1 MPLGPTPTR
10 PTATSSSRTR
20 PRRPPCRCSRSTT
33 TTFAART
40 APRWV
45 RSTRSTSST
54 CARAAFP
61 SRPRSGCSSRASSA
75 TCSTASRSSTRASWS
90 RRSWSPALAS
100 YRVASVDDLPG
111 ETMKRVEA
119 GDIPVCL
126 AHAEDGS
133 FYALNDVCTHEEF
146 SLCDGELWGMDV
158 ECPQHGS
165 RFNLATGIAY
175 LDSANTSQR
184 PKQMTGAMLDYF
196 EKFNSNIHRAAYRIA
211 EEATVRYE
219 ATREKVRTFINA
231 ASTKEIVY
239 TRGTTEAINLV
250 AYAWGRKNIKAGD
263 LIVLTILDHHSNIV
277 PWQILA
283 AEKGARIEYVDIDE
297 RGELRQDQFADLL
310 KRGPKLVAFNLV
322 SNAMGTINPAHEM
335 VAAAKKAGATVL
347 VDGAQSTPHQP
358 VDVRALGCDFY
369 AFSGHKML
377 GPTGAGILY
386 GRRELLEAMDPFMSG
401 GDMIKTVRVEGT
413 TYHDLPWKF
422 EAGTQAI
429 AEVIGL
435 GTAVDYLTELGMDA
449 VRAHELEIT
458 EYAYEALSEVD
469 QLTVYGPPPSRRAGV
484 ISFALEGVH
493 PHDLA
498 TIADRDQVCLRAGHH
513 CAMPLMT
520 RLGIPATARASFYVY
535 TQKEEVDRLVGSIR
549 EAQRIFA

>member
-1 MPLGPTPTR
+1 MAIAGRAQGALPNQPLDV
-10 PTATSSSRTR
+10 
-20 PRRPPCRCSRSTT
+20 
-33 TTFAART
+33 AAIRKD
-40 APRWV
+40 
-45 RSTRSTSST
+45 
-54 CARAAFP
+54 FP
-61 SRPRSGCSSRASSA
+61 IF
-75 TCSTASRSSTRASWS
+75 
-90 RRSWSPALAS
+90 
-100 YRVASVDDLPG
+100 
-111 ETMKRVEA
+111 E
-119 GDIPVCL
+119 
-126 AHAEDGS
+126 
-133 FYALNDVCTHEEF
+133 
-146 SLCDGELWGMDV
+146 
-158 ECPQHGS
+158 
-165 RFNLATGIAY
+165 TGIAY

-184 PKQMTGAMLDYF
+184 PKQVTGAMLEYF

-219 ATREKVRTFINA
+219 ATREKVRAFINA

-250 AYAWGRKNIKAGD
+250 AYAWGRKYIGQGD

-283 AEKGARIEYVDIDE
+283 AERGAHIEYVDIDE
-297 RGELRQDQFADLL
+297 KGELRQDQFADLL
-310 KRGPKLVAFNLV
+310 QRGPKLVAFNLV
-322 SNAMGTINPAHEM
+322 SNAMGTINPARDM

-386 GRRELLEAMDPFMSG
+386 GRRELLEAMDPFMAG
-401 GDMIKTVRVEGT
+401 GDMIKTVRIEGT

-435 GTAVDYLTELGMDA
+435 GAAVDYLSALGMDA

-458 EYAYEALSEVD
+458 EYAYEALSDVEG
-469 QLTVYGPPPSRRAGV
+469 LTLYGPPPSRRAGV
-484 ISFALEGVH
+484 VSFALEGIH

-520 RLGIPATARASFYVY
+520 RLGVAATARASFYVY
-535 TQKEEVDRLVGSIR
+535 TQKEEVDRLVGSIK

>member
-1 MPLGPTPTR
+1 M
-10 PTATSSSRTR
+10 
-20 PRRPPCRCSRSTT
+20 STL
-33 TTFAART
+33 TFDVAA
-40 APRWV
+40 V
-45 RSTRSTSST
+45 RKD
-54 CARAAFP
+54 FP
-61 SRPRSGCSSRASSA
+61 I
-75 TCSTASRSSTRASWS
+75 
-90 RRSWSPALAS
+90 L
-100 YRVASVDDLPG
+100 
-111 ETMKRVEA
+111 E
-119 GDIPVCL
+119 
-126 AHAEDGS
+126 
-133 FYALNDVCTHEEF
+133 
-146 SLCDGELWGMDV
+146 
-158 ECPQHGS
+158 
-165 RFNLATGIAY
+165 TGIAY

-184 PKQMTGAMLDYF
+184 PRQVTGAMMEYF

-211 EEATVRYE
+211 EEATLRYE
-219 ATREKVRTFINA
+219 ATREKVRAFINA

-250 AYAWGRKNIKAGD
+250 AYGWGRKDVKSGD

-283 AEKGARIEYVDIDE
+283 AEKGAHIEYVDIDE
-297 RGELRQDQFADLL
+297 KGELRQDQFADLL

-322 SNAMGTINPAHEM
+322 SNAMGTINPAREM

-386 GRRELLEAMDPFMSG
+386 GRRELLEAMDPFMAG

-435 GTAVDYLTELGMDA
+435 GAAVDYLNGLGMDA

-458 EYAYEALSEVD
+458 DYAYEALSD
-469 QLTVYGPPPSRRAGV
+469 IDGLTLYGPPPARRAGV
-484 ISFALEGVH
+484 VSFCLKGIH

-520 RLGIPATARASFYVY
+520 RLGVPATARASFYVY
-535 TQKEEVDRLVGSIR
+535 TQKEEVDRLVSSIK

>member
-1 MPLGPTPTR
+1 V
-10 PTATSSSRTR
+10 AIRTLDV
-20 PRRPPCRCSRSTT
+20 
-33 TTFAART
+33 AAIRKD
-40 APRWV
+40 
-45 RSTRSTSST
+45 
-54 CARAAFP
+54 FP
-61 SRPRSGCSSRASSA
+61 IF
-75 TCSTASRSSTRASWS
+75 
-90 RRSWSPALAS
+90 
-100 YRVASVDDLPG
+100 
-111 ETMKRVEA
+111 E
-119 GDIPVCL
+119 
-126 AHAEDGS
+126 
-133 FYALNDVCTHEEF
+133 
-146 SLCDGELWGMDV
+146 
-158 ECPQHGS
+158 
-165 RFNLATGIAY
+165 TGIAY

-184 PKQMTGAMLDYF
+184 PKQVTGAMMEYF
-196 EKFNSNIHRAAYRIA
+196 ETYNSNIHRAAYRIA
-211 EEATVRYE
+211 EEATVHYE
-219 ATREKVRTFINA
+219 AAREKVRAFINA

-250 AYAWGRKNIKAGD
+250 AYSWGRKHIKSGD
-263 LIVLTILDHHSNIV
+263 LIVLTILEHHSNIV

-283 AEKGARIEYVDIDE
+283 AEKGAHIEYVDIDE
-297 RGELRQDQFADLL
+297 KGELRQDQFAVLL
-310 KRGPKLVAFNLV
+310 RRGPKLVAFNLV
-322 SNAMGTINPAHEM
+322 SNAMGTINPAREM

-386 GRRELLEAMDPFMSG
+386 GRRELLEAMDPFMAG
-401 GDMIKTVRVEGT
+401 GDMIRTVRIEGT

-435 GTAVDYLTELGMDA
+435 GAAVDYLSGLGMDA

-458 EYAYEALSEVD
+458 EYAYEAMSEVD
-469 QLTVYGPPPSRRAGV
+469 GLTVYGPPPSRRAGV
-484 ISFALEGVH
+484 ISFSLDGIH

-520 RLGIPATARASFYVY
+520 RLGLAATARASFYVY
-535 TQKEEVDRLVGSIR
+535 TLKSDVDRLVSSIQ
-549 EAQRIFA
+549 EARRIFA

>member
-1 MPLGPTPTR
+1 MAVKTLDV
-10 PTATSSSRTR
+10 AAI
-20 PRRPPCRCSRSTT
+20 RRD
-33 TTFAART
+33 
-40 APRWV
+40 
-45 RSTRSTSST
+45 
-54 CARAAFP
+54 FP
-61 SRPRSGCSSRASSA
+61 IF
-75 TCSTASRSSTRASWS
+75 
-90 RRSWSPALAS
+90 
-100 YRVASVDDLPG
+100 
-111 ETMKRVEA
+111 E
-119 GDIPVCL
+119 
-126 AHAEDGS
+126 
-133 FYALNDVCTHEEF
+133 
-146 SLCDGELWGMDV
+146 
-158 ECPQHGS
+158 
-165 RFNLATGIAY
+165 TGIAY

-184 PKQMTGAMLDYF
+184 PRQVTGAMLEYF

-219 ATREKVRTFINA
+219 ATREKVRAFINA

-239 TRGTTEAINLV
+239 TRGTTESINLV
-250 AYAWGRKNIKAGD
+250 AYGWGRKHITEGD

-283 AEKGARIEYVDIDE
+283 AEKGAHIEYVDIDE
-297 RGELRQDQFADLL
+297 KGELRQDQFSELL
-310 KRGPKLVAFNLV
+310 KRGPKLVAFNLI
-322 SNAMGTINPAHEM
+322 SNAMGTINPAREM

-386 GRRELLEAMDPFMSG
+386 GRRELLEAMDPFMGG
-401 GDMIKTVRVEGT
+401 GDMIKTVSVERT

-435 GTAVDYLTELGMDA
+435 GAAVDYLGNLGMDA
-449 VRAHELEIT
+449 VRAHELDIT
-458 EYAYEALSEVD
+458 EYAYEALTDVEG
-469 QLTVYGPPPSRRAGV
+469 LTLFGPPPSRRAGV
-484 ISFALEGVH
+484 ISFSLDGIH

-520 RLGIPATARASFYVY
+520 RLGVAATARASFYVY
-535 TQKEEVDRLVGSIR
+535 TQKEEVDRLVSSIK

>member
-1 MPLGPTPTR
+1 LINTLDV
-10 PTATSSSRTR
+10 ATIRKD
-20 PRRPPCRCSRSTT
+20 
-33 TTFAART
+33 
-40 APRWV
+40 
-45 RSTRSTSST
+45 
-54 CARAAFP
+54 FP
-61 SRPRSGCSSRASSA
+61 IF
-75 TCSTASRSSTRASWS
+75 
-90 RRSWSPALAS
+90 
-100 YRVASVDDLPG
+100 
-111 ETMKRVEA
+111 E
-119 GDIPVCL
+119 
-126 AHAEDGS
+126 
-133 FYALNDVCTHEEF
+133 
-146 SLCDGELWGMDV
+146 
-158 ECPQHGS
+158 
-165 RFNLATGIAY
+165 TGIAY

-184 PKQMTGAMLDYF
+184 PRQVTGAMMEYF

-219 ATREKVRTFINA
+219 ATREKVRDFINA

-250 AYAWGRKNIKAGD
+250 AYSWGRKHIKQGD
-263 LIVLTILDHHSNIV
+263 LIVLTIIEHHSNIV

-283 AEKGARIEYVDIDE
+283 AEKGATIEYVDIDE
-297 RGELRQDQFADLL
+297 RGELRMDQFHKLL
-310 KRGPKLVAFNLV
+310 ERSPKLVAFGQV
-322 SNAMGTINPAHEM
+322 SNALGTINPVAEM
-335 VAAAKKAGATVL
+335 VAAAKAAGATVL
-347 VDGAQSTPHQP
+347 VDGAQGAPHQG

-413 TYHDLPWKF
+413 TYHELPWKF

-435 GTAVDYLTELGMDA
+435 GAAVDYLSSLGMDA
-449 VRAHELEIT
+449 VRAHEREIT
-458 EYAYEALSEVD
+458 EYAYEALSDIEG
-469 QLTVYGPPPSRRAGV
+469 LTLYGPPPSRRAGV
-484 ISFALEGVH
+484 ISFSIEGIH

-520 RLGIPATARASFYVY
+520 RLGVAATARASFYIY
-535 TQKEEVDRLVGSIR
+535 TQKDEVDRLVGSIK
-549 EAQRIFA
+549 EAQRIFK

>member
-1 MPLGPTPTR
+1 M
-10 PTATSSSRTR
+10 AVRTLDV
-20 PRRPPCRCSRSTT
+20 
-33 TTFAART
+33 AAIRKD
-40 APRWV
+40 
-45 RSTRSTSST
+45 
-54 CARAAFP
+54 FP
-61 SRPRSGCSSRASSA
+61 IF
-75 TCSTASRSSTRASWS
+75 
-90 RRSWSPALAS
+90 
-100 YRVASVDDLPG
+100 
-111 ETMKRVEA
+111 E
-119 GDIPVCL
+119 
-126 AHAEDGS
+126 
-133 FYALNDVCTHEEF
+133 
-146 SLCDGELWGMDV
+146 
-158 ECPQHGS
+158 
-165 RFNLATGIAY
+165 TGIAY

-184 PKQMTGAMLDYF
+184 PRQVTGAMMEYF

-219 ATREKVRTFINA
+219 ATREKIRAFINA
-231 ASTKEIVY
+231 ASTKEIIY
-239 TRGTTEAINLV
+239 TRGTTEGINLV
-250 AYAWGRKNIKAGD
+250 AYAWGGKNIKAGD

-283 AEKGARIEYVDIDE
+283 ASSGAHIEYVDIDE
-297 RGELRQDQFADLL
+297 RGELRQDQFADLMQ
-310 KRGPKLVAFNLV
+310 RGPKLVAFNLV
-322 SNAMGTINPAHEM
+322 SNAMGTINPAREM
-335 VAAAKKAGATVL
+335 VAAAKRAGATVL
-347 VDGAQSTPHQP
+347 VDGAQSTPHQL

-386 GRRELLEAMDPFMSG
+386 GRRELLEAMDPFMAG
-401 GDMIKTVRVEGT
+401 GDMIKTVRIEGT

-435 GTAVDYLTELGMDA
+435 GAAIDYLSDLGMDA

-458 EYAYEALSEVD
+458 EYAYEALSELD
-469 QLTVYGPPPSRRAGV
+469 GLTVYGPPPSRRAGV
-484 ISFALEGVH
+484 ISFALDGIH

-520 RLGIPATARASFYVY
+520 RLGVAATARASFYVY
-535 TQKEEVDRLVGSIR
+535 TQKEEVDRLVSSIQ

>member
-1 MPLGPTPTR
+1 MAIAGRAQGALPNQPLDV
-10 PTATSSSRTR
+10 
-20 PRRPPCRCSRSTT
+20 
-33 TTFAART
+33 AAIRKD
-40 APRWV
+40 
-45 RSTRSTSST
+45 
-54 CARAAFP
+54 FP
-61 SRPRSGCSSRASSA
+61 IF
-75 TCSTASRSSTRASWS
+75 
-90 RRSWSPALAS
+90 
-100 YRVASVDDLPG
+100 
-111 ETMKRVEA
+111 E
-119 GDIPVCL
+119 
-126 AHAEDGS
+126 
-133 FYALNDVCTHEEF
+133 
-146 SLCDGELWGMDV
+146 
-158 ECPQHGS
+158 
-165 RFNLATGIAY
+165 TGIAY

-184 PKQMTGAMLDYF
+184 PKQVTGAMLEYF

-219 ATREKVRTFINA
+219 ATREKVRAFINA

-250 AYAWGRKNIKAGD
+250 AYAWGRKYIGQGD

-283 AEKGARIEYVDIDE
+283 AERGAHIEYVDIDE
-297 RGELRQDQFADLL
+297 KGELRQDQFADLL
-310 KRGPKLVAFNLV
+310 QRGPKLVAFNLV
-322 SNAMGTINPAHEM
+322 SNAMGTINPARDM

-386 GRRELLEAMDPFMSG
+386 GRRELLEAMDPFMAG
-401 GDMIKTVRVEGT
+401 GDMIKTVRIEGT

-435 GTAVDYLTELGMDA
+435 GAAVDYLSALGMDA

-458 EYAYEALSEVD
+458 EYAYEALSDVEG
-469 QLTVYGPPPSRRAGV
+469 LTLYGPPPSRRAGV
-484 ISFALEGVH
+484 VSFALEGIH

-520 RLGIPATARASFYVY
+520 RLGVAATARASFYVY
-535 TQKEEVDRLVGSIR
+535 TQKDEVDRLVGSIK

>member
-1 MPLGPTPTR
+1 M
-10 PTATSSSRTR
+10 
-20 PRRPPCRCSRSTT
+20 STLT
-33 TTFAART
+33 YDVAAIRKD
-40 APRWV
+40 
-45 RSTRSTSST
+45 
-54 CARAAFP
+54 FP
-61 SRPRSGCSSRASSA
+61 IF
-75 TCSTASRSSTRASWS
+75 
-90 RRSWSPALAS
+90 
-100 YRVASVDDLPG
+100 
-111 ETMKRVEA
+111 E
-119 GDIPVCL
+119 
-126 AHAEDGS
+126 
-133 FYALNDVCTHEEF
+133 
-146 SLCDGELWGMDV
+146 
-158 ECPQHGS
+158 
-165 RFNLATGIAY
+165 TGIAY

-184 PKQMTGAMLDYF
+184 PRQVTRAMLDYF
-196 EKFNSNIHRAAYRIA
+196 EKFNSNIHRAAYHIA
-211 EEATVRYE
+211 EEATDHYE
-219 ATREKVRTFINA
+219 ATREKVRAFINA

-239 TRGTTEAINLV
+239 TRGTTEGINLV
-250 AYAWGRKNIKAGD
+250 AYSWGRKHIKQGD

-297 RGELRQDQFADLL
+297 RGELRQDEFADLL

-322 SNAMGTINPAHEM
+322 SNAMGTINPAQEM
-335 VAAAKKAGATVL
+335 VAAAKRAGATVL

-386 GRRELLEAMDPFMSG
+386 GRRELLEAMDPFMAG
-401 GDMIKTVRVEGT
+401 GDMIKSVRIEGT

-435 GTAVDYLTELGMDA
+435 GAAVDYLNQLGMHA

-458 EYAYEALSEVD
+458 EYAYEALSD
-469 QLTVYGPPPSRRAGV
+469 LDGLTVYGPPPSRRAGV
-484 ISFALEGVH
+484 ISFAIDGIH

-520 RLGIPATARASFYVY
+520 RLGVAATARASFYVY
-535 TQKEEVDRLVGSIR
+535 TEQQEVDRLVSSIQ

>member
-1 MPLGPTPTR
+1 MSTLTYDV
-10 PTATSSSRTR
+10 AAV
-20 PRRPPCRCSRSTT
+20 RRD
-33 TTFAART
+33 
-40 APRWV
+40 
-45 RSTRSTSST
+45 
-54 CARAAFP
+54 FP
-61 SRPRSGCSSRASSA
+61 IF
-75 TCSTASRSSTRASWS
+75 
-90 RRSWSPALAS
+90 
-100 YRVASVDDLPG
+100 
-111 ETMKRVEA
+111 E
-119 GDIPVCL
+119 
-126 AHAEDGS
+126 
-133 FYALNDVCTHEEF
+133 
-146 SLCDGELWGMDV
+146 
-158 ECPQHGS
+158 
-165 RFNLATGIAY
+165 TGIAY

-184 PKQMTGAMLDYF
+184 PRQVTDAMLDYF
-196 EKFNSNIHRAAYRIA
+196 TKFNSNIHRAAYRIA

-219 ATREKVRTFINA
+219 ATREKVRALINA

-239 TRGTTEAINLV
+239 VRGTTEGINLV
-250 AYAWGRKNIKAGD
+250 AYAWGRKNVRKGD

-283 AEKGARIEYVDIDE
+283 AEKGARIEYVDIDDK
-297 RGELRQDQFADLL
+297 GELRQDQFAELL
-310 KRGPKLVAFNLV
+310 KRGPKLVGFNVV
-322 SNAMGTINPAHEM
+322 SNALGTINPAREM

-386 GRRELLEAMDPFMSG
+386 GRRELLEAMNPFMAG
-401 GDMIKTVRVEGT
+401 GDMIRTVRIEGT

-435 GTAVDYLTELGMDA
+435 GAAVDYLNGLGMDA
-449 VRAHELEIT
+449 VRAHELDIT
-458 EYAYEALSEVD
+458 EYAYEALSDVD
-469 QLTVYGPPPSRRAGV
+469 GLTLYGPPPSRRAGV
-484 ISFALEGVH
+484 ISFSLDSIH

-520 RLGIPATARASFYVY
+520 RLGVAATARASFYVY
-535 TQKEEVDRLVGSIR
+535 TQKEEVDRLVSSIR

>member
-1 MPLGPTPTR
+1 MYDV
-10 PTATSSSRTR
+10 
-20 PRRPPCRCSRSTT
+20 
-33 TTFAART
+33 AA
-40 APRWV
+40 V
-45 RSTRSTSST
+45 RKD
-54 CARAAFP
+54 FP
-61 SRPRSGCSSRASSA
+61 IF
-75 TCSTASRSSTRASWS
+75 
-90 RRSWSPALAS
+90 
-100 YRVASVDDLPG
+100 
-111 ETMKRVEA
+111 E
-119 GDIPVCL
+119 
-126 AHAEDGS
+126 
-133 FYALNDVCTHEEF
+133 
-146 SLCDGELWGMDV
+146 
-158 ECPQHGS
+158 
-165 RFNLATGIAY
+165 TGIAY

-184 PKQMTGAMLDYF
+184 PRQVTSAVLDYW
-196 EKFNSNIHRAAYRIA
+196 ERYNSNIHRAAYKIA
-211 EEATVRYE
+211 EEATDRYE
-219 ATREKVRTFINA
+219 GTREKVRAFINA

-250 AYAWGRKNIKAGD
+250 AYAWGRKNIKKDD
-263 LIVLTILDHHSNIV
+263 LIVLTIIDHHSNIV

-283 AEKGARIEYVDIDE
+283 AANDARIEYVDIDGK
-297 RGELRQDQFADLL
+297 GELLQDQFADLL
-310 KRGPKLVAFNLV
+310 RQGPKLVAFNLV
-322 SNAMGTINPAHEM
+322 SNALGTINPAREM

-386 GRRELLEAMDPFMSG
+386 GRRELLEAMDPFQSG

-435 GTAVDYLTELGMDA
+435 GAAVDYLDGLGMDA
-449 VRAHELEIT
+449 VRAHELDIT
-458 EYAYEALSEVD
+458 EYAYEALSEVEG
-469 QLTVYGPPPSRRAGV
+469 LTVYGPPPSRRAGV
-484 ISFALEGVH
+484 VSFSLDGIH

-520 RLGIPATARASFYVY
+520 RLGVPATARASFYVY
-535 TQKEEVDRLVGSIR
+535 TLREEVDRLVGSIK

>member
-1 MPLGPTPTR
+1 LDV
-10 PTATSSSRTR
+10 
-20 PRRPPCRCSRSTT
+20 
-33 TTFAART
+33 AAIRQD
-40 APRWV
+40 
-45 RSTRSTSST
+45 
-54 CARAAFP
+54 FP
-61 SRPRSGCSSRASSA
+61 I
-75 TCSTASRSSTRASWS
+75 
-90 RRSWSPALAS
+90 L
-100 YRVASVDDLPG
+100 
-111 ETMKRVEA
+111 E
-119 GDIPVCL
+119 
-126 AHAEDGS
+126 
-133 FYALNDVCTHEEF
+133 
-146 SLCDGELWGMDV
+146 
-158 ECPQHGS
+158 
-165 RFNLATGIAY
+165 TGIAY

-184 PKQMTGAMLDYF
+184 PRQVTGAMMEYF
-196 EKFNSNIHRAAYRIA
+196 EKFNSNIHRAAYHIA

-219 ATREKVRTFINA
+219 ATREKVRAFINA
-231 ASTKEIVY
+231 SSTKEIIY

-250 AYAWGRKNIKAGD
+250 AYSWGRKNIKPGD

-283 AEKGARIEYVDIDE
+283 AERGAVIEFVDIDGK
-297 RGELRQDQFADLL
+297 GELRLDQFAELL
-310 KRGPKLVAFNLV
+310 KREPKLVAFNAV
-322 SNAMGTINPAHEM
+322 SNALGTINPARDM

-401 GDMIKTVRVEGT
+401 GDMIKTVRIEGT
-413 TYHDLPWKF
+413 TYHELPWKF

-435 GTAVDYLTELGMDA
+435 GAAVQYLDGLGMDA

-458 EYAYEALSEVD
+458 EYAYEALSDVEG
-469 QLTVYGPPPSRRAGV
+469 LTVYGPPPSRRAGV
-484 ISFALEGVH
+484 ISFALAGIH

-520 RLGIPATARASFYVY
+520 RLGVAATARASFYVY
-535 TQKEEVDRLVGSIR
+535 TQKDEVDRLIGSIK

>member
-1 MPLGPTPTR
+1 M
-10 PTATSSSRTR
+10 AIRTLDV
-20 PRRPPCRCSRSTT
+20 
-33 TTFAART
+33 AAIRKD
-40 APRWV
+40 
-45 RSTRSTSST
+45 
-54 CARAAFP
+54 FP
-61 SRPRSGCSSRASSA
+61 IF
-75 TCSTASRSSTRASWS
+75 
-90 RRSWSPALAS
+90 
-100 YRVASVDDLPG
+100 
-111 ETMKRVEA
+111 E
-119 GDIPVCL
+119 
-126 AHAEDGS
+126 
-133 FYALNDVCTHEEF
+133 
-146 SLCDGELWGMDV
+146 
-158 ECPQHGS
+158 
-165 RFNLATGIAY
+165 TGIAY

-184 PKQMTGAMLDYF
+184 PKQVTGAMMEYF
-196 EKFNSNIHRAAYRIA
+196 ETYNSNIHRAAYRIA
-211 EEATVRYE
+211 EEATVHYE
-219 ATREKVRTFINA
+219 AAREKIRAFINA

-250 AYAWGRKNIKAGD
+250 AYSWGRKHIKSGD
-263 LIVLTILDHHSNIV
+263 LIVLTILEHHSNIV

-283 AEKGARIEYVDIDE
+283 AEKGAHIEYVDIDE
-297 RGELRQDQFADLL
+297 KGELRQDQFADLL
-310 KRGPKLVAFNLV
+310 RRGPKLVAFNLV
-322 SNAMGTINPAHEM
+322 SNAMGTINPAREM

-386 GRRELLEAMDPFMSG
+386 GRRELLEAMDPFMAG
-401 GDMIKTVRVEGT
+401 GDMIRTVRIEGT

-435 GTAVDYLTELGMDA
+435 GAAVDYLSGLGMDA

-458 EYAYEALSEVD
+458 EYAYEAMSEVD
-469 QLTVYGPPPSRRAGV
+469 GLTVYGPPPSRRAGV
-484 ISFALEGVH
+484 ISFSLDGIH

-520 RLGIPATARASFYVY
+520 RLGLAATARASFYVY
-535 TQKEEVDRLVGSIR
+535 TLKSDVDRLVSSIQ
-549 EAQRIFA
+549 EARRIFA